1 MEEQFIFG
9 IHAVEEALAAGTLID
24 KIVARKGL
32 NGEQFARIQQLSR
45 DKHVR
50 IQYTSP
56 DVLDRITQGNHQGVI
71 AFINQIKYVELD
83 ALLKQLEQEQRV
95 PLIVVLDGITDVR
108 NFGAIV
114 RSANC
119 AGVDAIVVQRKGSA
133 PINGESVKTSAG
145 ALLHTPICL
154 TDKNF
159 FAVKMLRERG
169 LSIVAATEKGADDYY
184 RVDLCRPT
192 AIIMGAEDKGIS
204 NQLLKLCDARA
215 RIPMHGQIES
225 LNVSVAAGIML
236 FEAARQR
243 QTDTTIH

>member
-9 IHAVEEALAAGTLID
+9 IRAVEEALTSGVLID

-50 IQYTSP
+50 MQYTSP

-83 ALLKQLEQEQRV
+83 ALLKQLEQEHRV

-119 AGVDAIVVQRKGSA
+119 AAVDAIVVQRKGSA

-159 FAVKMLRERG
+159 FAVKTLKQHGMT
-169 LSIVAATEKGADDYY
+169 IVGATEKGAVDYFN
-184 RVDLCRPT
+184 VDMHDPT
-192 AIIMGAEDKGIS
+192 VIIMGAEDKGIS

-215 RIPMHGQIES
+215 RIPMSGQIES

-236 FEAARQR
+236 FEAVRQR
-243 QTDTTIH
+243 QAMPQQ